1 MVLIPVINMV
11 RLGSK
16 PINNGARTVAPN
28 IAYTCYKPN
37 AIFCPAGKYSWIATG
52 VCSSHL
58 DKTSSLQTSF
68 LLNSRP
74 LDCLNGYSNF
84 DCRFASSYSFSILRH
99 CSEIC
104 ALPRDTLIKGF
115 LALRFFVIMLGITLF
130 LDIYYDR
137 PHTYSSLSNRLSTR
151 RYSLYR
157 AV

>member
-1 MVLIPVINMV
+1 MKS
-11 RLGSK
+11 GS
-16 PINNGARTVAPN
+16 VDSLN
-28 IAYTCYKPN
+28 IQISTHWEYEKLLR
-37 AIFCPAGKYSWIATG
+37 FKGKKRRVKA
-52 VCSSHL
+52 
-58 DKTSSLQTSF
+58 SSLQTSF

-74 LDCLNGYSNF
+74 LNCLNCYSNF

-137 PHTYSSLSNRLSTR
+137 PHTYCSLSNRLPTR
-151 RYSLYR
+151 RHSLYCTF
-157 AV
+157 